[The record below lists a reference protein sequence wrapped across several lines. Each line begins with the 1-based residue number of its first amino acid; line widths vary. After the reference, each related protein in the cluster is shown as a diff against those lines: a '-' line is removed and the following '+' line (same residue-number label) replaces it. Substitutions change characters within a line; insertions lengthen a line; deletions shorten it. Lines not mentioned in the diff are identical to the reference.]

1 MKSNF
6 VTLPLAAT
14 VAVVAA
20 AVLVTMSGP
29 LRAQPAANHEAHS
42 AAQSKAGTVLADGE
56 VRRIDKDAKKLTI
69 RHGPI
74 KSLDMPPMTMVFQV
88 KDAALLDK
96 VSPGDKV
103 RFHAEKISGGYQVT
117 EIETVK

>member
-1 MKSNF
+1 MKK
-6 VTLPLAAT
+6 VTL
-14 VAVVAA
+14 AA
-20 AVLVTMSGP
+20 AFAVTLSAAFTLP
-29 LRAQPAANHEAHS
+29 VYAQQKGADHS
-42 AAQSKAGTVLADGE
+42 AHHPAQSTSDTAAMADGE

-103 RFHAEKISGGYQVT
+103 RFHAEKIRGGYQVT